1 MTPSLTPS
9 VRDYEPIVGS
19 EVIEELR
26 ALADHVAGR
35 RLQNINS
42 TAVGG
47 GVAEILTRLVPLLRD
62 LGVHVTWDFI
72 KGDEAFFNVTKAFH
86 NALHGAPETLT
97 PEMFAIY
104 DATTEANLADLPI
117 TGDVV
122 FVHDLQPAGL
132 VRARRQAGQRWAW
145 RCHIDVSA
153 PDPRVWEFLRPFVEQ
168 YDASVFSMPDF
179 AQQLAVPQY
188 MVAPSIDP
196 LSNKNRDLEPGQVDA
211 VLAKYHL
218 DADRPILTQVS
229 RFDRLKDPLGVIA
242 AYRLAKKR
250 YDCQLVLAG
259 GGASD
264 DPEGAAVLRQVQDR
278 AADDADIHVLLLPP
292 FSDVEINALVRASAV
307 VFQKSIKEGF
317 GLTVAEAMWK
327 RRPVIGG
334 AVGGIKLQV
343 IDGVTGYLVHSPEG
357 AAHRAMQLLAD
368 PDLGRRL
375 GENGYEH
382 VKQNFLLT
390 RHVKDY
396 LLLMLA
402 LDHLDEHIVQVS

>member
-1 MTPSLTPS
+1 MPPSLAPS
-9 VRDYEPIVGS
+9 VRDYEPVVGS
-19 EVIEELR
+19 EVIDELR
-26 ALADHVAGR
+26 VLAARVAGR

-47 GVAEILTRLVPLLRD
+47 GVAEILTRMVPLLRD
-62 LGVHVTWDFI
+62 LGVDVSWDFI

-86 NALHGAPETLT
+86 NALHGAPESIT
-97 PEMFAIY
+97 PEMFAIFE
-104 DATTEANLADLPI
+104 ATTEANLLEVPLN
-117 TGDVV
+117 GDVV
-122 FVHDLQPAGL
+122 LVHDPQPAGL
-132 VRARRQAGQRWAW
+132 VRARQRGGQRWVW

-153 PDPRVWEFLRPFVEQ
+153 PDRRVWDFLRPMVEQ
-168 YDASVFSMPDF
+168 YDAAVFSMPDF
-179 AQQLAVPQY
+179 AQQLTVPQY

-196 LSNKNRDLEPGQVDA
+196 LSDKNKELEPGQVDDT
-211 VLAKYHL
+211 LAKYHI
-218 DADRPILTQVS
+218 DPSRPILTQIS

-242 AYRLAKKR
+242 AYRLVKKR
-250 YDCQLVLAG
+250 HDCQLVLAG

-264 DPEGAAVLRQVQDR
+264 DPEGLEVLREVREQ

-292 FSDVEINALVRASAV
+292 FSDVEINALVRASTV

-334 AVGGIKLQV
+334 AVGGIKLQI

-357 AAHRAMQLLAD
+357 AAHRAIQLLAD
-368 PDLGRRL
+368 PDSRRRL

-396 LLLMLA
+396 LLLMVA
-402 LDHLDEHIVQVS
+402 LDHLGEHIVRL